1 MAKYKLRTVE
11 VIPVEAY
18 QLTSHAMEHPIW
30 WPSWLV
36 KAWDGTPNAS
46 GKLVKDS
53 DGNMSLH
60 IATHDTDY
68 EAPISPDDWIIN
80 GQFGLY
86 ICKHYAFT
94 ASYELAEA

>member
-18 QLTSHAMEHPIW
+18 QLTAHAMQHPIW

-36 KAWDGTPNAS
+36 EAWDREPDAL
-46 GKLVKDS
+46 GKLMKDCN
-53 DGNMSLH
+53 GNMKLRSVSSDADSEVE
-60 IATHDTDY
+60 IV
-68 EAPISPDDWIIN
+68 PDDWIIN

>member
-11 VIPVEAY
+11 VEPVEAY
-18 QLTSHAMEHPIW
+18 QMTALAMKHPIW

-36 KAWDGTPNAS
+36 EAWDKEPDAM
-46 GKLVKDS
+46 GKLQRDS
-53 DGNMSLH
+53 DGIMSLH
-60 IATHDTDY
+60 MLSHDTDY
-68 EAPISPDDWIIN
+68 EAEISPDDWIIN
-80 GQFGLY
+80 GKFGLY